1 MGVKN
6 GSSGHPNEGQRSFKK
21 FAGTKDTTGA
31 KRRGRGL
38 ALHHRNVRV
47 AHWARATRGDT
58 ISVEIFYR
66 DDGVCLEIEGE
77 MCGGG
82 TERGKKVLEL

>member
-1 MGVKN
+1 MRGKEALKICRDK
-6 GSSGHPNEGQRSFKK
+6 GHDRVLGDEG
-21 FAGTKDTTGA
+21 GP
-31 KRRGRGL
+31 

-47 AHWARATRGDT
+47 AHWARATRRDT

-66 DDGVCLEIEGE
+66 DDGRSVSGNR
-77 MCGGG
+77 GGDVWG